1 MSQGNWHEVSA
12 VEGTQRTLTAAS
24 DTAVSRAAAKTDKV
38 FMMDSSGRDQRD
50 SGSAAGDE
58 ILA

>member
-1 MSQGNWHEVSA
+1 MSHGNWHEMNA
-12 VEGTQRTLTAAS
+12 KAGTQRTLTAAS
-24 DTAVSRAAAKTDKV
+24 DTAAKRAAAKTDKV
-38 FMMDSSGRDQRD
+38 FMMDSGGRDQRN